1 MTDQSPGLPAGYS
14 PANSLEEIAALARAY
29 ADARRELADK
39 VEQVRA
45 ARRKATRP
53 HRRGLSARTADT
65 SGARDELR
73 AAIRANPDLFA
84 KPRTRTLEGVKVGYR
99 KQPGKIV
106 ADETRAIA
114 RIRKLFPEREAEL
127 VRVKESLDRA
137 AVRKLDARSMA
148 AIGVSIADVDDEIVI
163 ATASDDID
171 RLVEAML
178 DELETED
185 AAGCES

>member
-1 MTDQSPGLPAGYS
+1 MPETPGLPADYS
-14 PANSLEEIAALARAY
+14 PATSLEEIAALCRAY
-29 ADARRELADK
+29 AEARRELSDK
-39 VEQVRA
+39 VEQVRS

-53 HRRGLSARTADT
+53 HRRGLSARTAGA

-73 AAIRANPDLFA
+73 AAIRANPDLFG

-106 ADETRAIA
+106 ADETRAIS
-114 RIRKLFPEREAEL
+114 RIRKLFPDREAEL

-137 AVRKLDARSMA
+137 AVRKLDARAMA

-163 ATASDDID
+163 VTASDDLD
-171 RLVEAML
+171 RLVDAML

-185 AAGCES
+185 DAGGES